1 MTEKRFKRVLTHC
14 MLLLTV
20 VMLGSCTSDKFEAK
34 IALKGLGNQ
43 NVHVVYCGADGGVV
57 DTWMMAQSDR
67 LEIAGS
73 CASPSL
79 LVLYNGMNVPIMRL
93 VVSGGD
99 KVKVSGDLI
108 NLYDAKVEGSDALE
122 KWYLF
127 MSKHK
132 TAYQMMNYQ
141 MLNPEIEK
149 YVKANPKGLESTL
162 MLLFDYFP
170 NDVAKVDKLL
180 ESIDESAKP
189 ESLLESYEM
198 IKGRQAKP
206 STQIGTLNLLE
217 MSSDDFE
224 MASFVG
230 SKPSVLFFWDKD
242 VEKLERSAVI
252 DELKMLDSTRVHI
265 VDVNIDGDSVL
276 WHSLVAADGTS
287 WKHYWVPGSMMNS
300 EVIRLQ
306 ITSTPTIIVTDSLG
320 KQQYRGNDAIEA
332 RLAVERING
341 K

>member
-73 CASPSL
+73 CVSPSL
-79 LVLYNGMNVPIMRL
+79 LVLYNAMNVPIMRL

-108 NLYDAKVEGSDALE
+108 NLYDAKVEGSVALE

-198 IKGRQAKP
+198 IKGRQTKP

>member
-1 MTEKRFKRVLTHC
+1 MLVRC

-34 IALKGLGNQ
+34 IELKGLGNQ
-43 NVHVVYCGADGGVV
+43 NVHIVYCGADGGVV
-57 DTWMMAQSDR
+57 DTWMMAQNDR
-67 LEIAGS
+67 LEIAGN

-79 LVLYNGMNVPIMRL
+79 LLLCNGMNVPIMRL

-99 KVKVSGDLI
+99 KVKVSGDMI
-108 NLYDAKVEGSDALE
+108 NIYNAKVEGSDALV

-127 MSKHK
+127 MAKHK
-132 TAYQMMNYQ
+132 TAYQMLNYQ

-149 YVKANPKGLESTL
+149 YVKANPKGMESTL
-162 MLLFDYFP
+162 MVLFDYAP
-170 NDVAKVDKLL
+170 SDIAMVDNLL
-180 ESIDESAKP
+180 KSIDESAKP
-189 ESLLESYEM
+189 SSLLESYEL
-198 IKGRQAKP
+198 IRGRQAKP
-206 STQIGTLNLLE
+206 STKIGTLNLLE

-230 SKPSVLFFWDKD
+230 TKPSVLFFWDKD
-242 VEKLERSAVI
+242 VEKQERSSVI
-252 DELKMLDSTRVHI
+252 EELKMLDSTRVNI
-265 VDVNIDGDSVL
+265 VDVNIDSDSIS
-276 WHSLVAADGTS
+276 WHRLVAGDGTS

-320 KQQYRGNDAIEA
+320 KQQYRGKDAIKA
-332 RLAVERING
+332 RQTVETINN
-341 K
+341 KK

>member
-108 NLYDAKVEGSDALE
+108 NLYDAKVEGSVALE

-206 STQIGTLNLLE
+206 STKIGTLNLLE